1 MSLCCTDVSKK
12 IVFPLSALTLAIFSS
27 TALADTWTCE
37 QLDKL
42 NTRSAQ
48 VVSPPSTCES
58 LIGDIG
64 GFRSALADR
73 GWGVQLSWNP
83 MVMYDL
89 KGQSG
94 DPQQYAG
101 QNFTWSQNMSLN
113 VTYDLSRIGF
123 SKDAQF
129 TFSPQWATSN
139 YHDSYPELH
148 NIAVLAVNQ
157 PLLNGQ
163 LELQYGFYPL
173 IRQFYGMVL
182 GELLLSRAGADQRD
196 PGAGGDQPQRADADL
211 HRHRPRQR

>member
-1 MSLCCTDVSKK
+1 MSLCCTDVSKENS
-12 IVFPLSALTLAIFSS
+12 VS
-27 TALADTWTCE
+27 TFGADAGDILQHRAGRYRTCE

-89 KGQSG
+89 KGQSA

-101 QNFTWSQNMSLN
+101 QNFTG
-113 VTYDLSRIGF
+113 RKIC
-123 SKDAQF
+123 
-129 TFSPQWATSN
+129 
-139 YHDSYPELH
+139 
-148 NIAVLAVNQ
+148 
-157 PLLNGQ
+157 
-163 LELQYGFYPL
+163 
-173 IRQFYGMVL
+173 R
-182 GELLLSRAGADQRD
+182 
-196 PGAGGDQPQRADADL
+196 
-211 HRHRPRQR
+211 

>member
-1 MSLCCTDVSKK
+1 MSLSCTDVSKK
-12 IVFPLSALTLAIFSS
+12 IVFPHSAQTLAIFTS

-89 KGQSG
+89 KGQSADNSHKEESNTFG
-94 DPQQYAG
+94 DHLQLGGIA
-101 QNFTWSQNMSLN
+101 FE
-113 VTYDLSRIGF
+113 IG
-123 SKDAQF
+123 
-129 TFSPQWATSN
+129 
-139 YHDSYPELH
+139 
-148 NIAVLAVNQ
+148 
-157 PLLNGQ
+157 
-163 LELQYGFYPL
+163 
-173 IRQFYGMVL
+173 
-182 GELLLSRAGADQRD
+182 
-196 PGAGGDQPQRADADL
+196 
-211 HRHRPRQR
+211 

>member
-89 KGQSG
+89 KGQSA

-101 QNFTWSQNMSLN
+101 QNFTWSKIC
-113 VTYDLSRIGF
+113 R
-123 SKDAQF
+123 
-129 TFSPQWATSN
+129 
-139 YHDSYPELH
+139 
-148 NIAVLAVNQ
+148 
-157 PLLNGQ
+157 
-163 LELQYGFYPL
+163 
-173 IRQFYGMVL
+173 
-182 GELLLSRAGADQRD
+182 
-196 PGAGGDQPQRADADL
+196 
-211 HRHRPRQR
+211 

>member
-89 KGQSG
+89 KGQSA

-129 TFSPQWATSN
+129 TFSPVG
-139 YHDSYPELH
+139 D
-148 NIAVLAVNQ
+148 
-157 PLLNGQ
+157 
-163 LELQYGFYPL
+163 LEL
-173 IRQFYGMVL
+173 
-182 GELLLSRAGADQRD
+182 S
-196 PGAGGDQPQRADADL
+196 
-211 HRHRPRQR
+211 

>member
-1 MSLCCTDVSKK
+1 
-12 IVFPLSALTLAIFSS
+12 
-27 TALADTWTCE
+27 
-37 QLDKL
+37 
-42 NTRSAQ
+42 
-48 VVSPPSTCES
+48 
-58 LIGDIG
+58 
-64 GFRSALADR
+64 
-73 GWGVQLSWNP
+73 
-83 MVMYDL
+83 
-89 KGQSG
+89 
-94 DPQQYAG
+94 
-101 QNFTWSQNMSLN
+101 MSLN

-182 GELLLSRAGADQRD
+182 GELLVSRAGADQRD